1 MALRYVCTSCHDWLN
16 EGGEGLVW
24 SWEEIGQSYEKSGQ
38 PWARRGRFLPT
49 HSNAA
54 ADLETEAYLATQS
67 CLSMLYLKRFE
78 TLSYLKIGAVKIDD
92 NLLNLEKKPCFK
104 NYSQTLTAQQSCNS
118 GSNFFPEKIPRDCSA
133 RLFAKKN
140 GENPLLLALAP
151 LLACKKEKENWRKSP
166 AGCLH
171 SLICQP
177 GPQST
182 AIIVA
187 RSSGNFPL
195 EKNLLHKMVHLD
207 PNCRHMASLILKNN
221 LTIWERQTFL
231 LHFNIAF
238 YGYLE
243 WRGGGGWRKNRLIK
257 NIARIVNAVQVTIW
271 S

>member
-38 PWARRGRFLPT
+38 PWAGRGRFLPT

-104 NYSQTLTAQQSCNS
+104 NYSQTFTAHQSCNS

-133 RLFAKKN
+133 RLFAKN
-140 GENPLLLALAP
+140 GENPP
-151 LLACKKEKENWRKSP
+151 
-166 AGCLH
+166 CLH
-171 SLICQP
+171 SLPCLQK
-177 GPQST
+177 
-182 AIIVA
+182 
-187 RSSGNFPL
+187 RERKL
-195 EKNLLHKMVHLD
+195 EKIPCWLLALTHL
-207 PNCRHMASLILKNN
+207 PTWS
-221 LTIWERQTFL
+221 TINSNHRC
-231 LHFNIAF
+231 
-238 YGYLE
+238 
-243 WRGGGGWRKNRLIK
+243 
-257 NIARIVNAVQVTIW
+257 
-271 S
+271 